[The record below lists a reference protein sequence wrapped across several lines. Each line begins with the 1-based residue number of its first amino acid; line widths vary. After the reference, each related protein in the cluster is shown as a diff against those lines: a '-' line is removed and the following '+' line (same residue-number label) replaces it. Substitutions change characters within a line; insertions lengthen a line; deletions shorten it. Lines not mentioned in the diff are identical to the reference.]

1 MMFFVFILVIS
12 LLVGFVWGVTYL
24 LYAIPNKLGY
34 RRVGLLVSYF
44 VGFIFLIGTIFLIF
58 EDKFYTK
65 KEAKALLK
73 EQNVRLND
81 EFVIAK
87 NESSSAIGDY
97 THSFD
102 LEISESDKNRLISE
116 IKSSKDFKK
125 QGEPVIDVFQ
135 NMDKFKGKL
144 IIQNFETER
153 HFIKRRFQS
162 DGGYWV
168 KTVYIDKKSNVLSFV
183 YIDE

>member
-1 MMFFVFILVIS
+1 MMFFVFILAFS
-12 LLVGFVWGVTYL
+12 LIVGFCWAITRL
-24 LYAIPNKLGY
+24 FFHIPNKLGY
-34 RRVGLLVSYF
+34 RKVGLFLSYF
-44 VGFIFLIGTIFLIF
+44 VGLIFLIF
-58 EDKFYTK
+58 FTFIFFEDKFFTK
-65 KEAKALLK
+65 TDAKEILK
-73 EQNVRLND
+73 DEEIILRD
-81 EFVIAK
+81 EFIITK
-87 NESSSAIGDY
+87 NKSSFAIGDY

-116 IKSSKDFKK
+116 IKNSKDFKK

-135 NMDKFKGKL
+135 NIDQFKGKL
-144 IIQNFETER
+144 ILQNFETEG